1 MIPLLLVLLLV
12 AVPASAQTANDPP
25 IRRLQI
31 DFGGGLLGGATLGS
45 ADANLRANATT
56 PQPYR
61 VFSSDNQVAP
71 SPSFHV
77 RAGYDLTRR
86 LGVEGGVV
94 LSRPK
99 IESSL
104 SGDIEGAP
112 SITVDERIDQYFLE
126 GSVVFRLDEM
136 RIGRSTVPFVA
147 GGAGYLRQLH
157 QGLTVIEQG
166 HLFHLGGGLKHV
178 LTLRNR
184 GLLRAAGIRA
194 DARVY
199 LLTSG
204 YSFDD
209 GPRPHL
215 AASSGMFLVF

>member
-1 MIPLLLVLLLV
+1 VIRLLLVLLLM
-12 AVPASAQTANDPP
+12 AAPALAQTPIDPP
-25 IRRLQI
+25 VRRLQV
-31 DFGGGLLGGATLGS
+31 DLGGGLLGGGALGA

-56 PQPYR
+56 LQPYR
-61 VFSSDNQVAP
+61 VFSSDTRFTP
-71 SPSFHV
+71 SPTFHV

-94 LSRPK
+94 FSRPTV
-99 IESSL
+99 ESSL
-104 SGDIEGAP
+104 ANDIEGAP
-112 SITVDERIDQYFLE
+112 SLTVDERIDQYFLE

-157 QGLTVIEQG
+157 QGLTVIEEG

-184 GLLRAAGIRA
+184 GLVRAAGLRA

-204 YSFDD
+204 YTFDD
-209 GPRPHL
+209 GPRPHI
-215 AASSGMFLVF
+215 AASGGLFLVF